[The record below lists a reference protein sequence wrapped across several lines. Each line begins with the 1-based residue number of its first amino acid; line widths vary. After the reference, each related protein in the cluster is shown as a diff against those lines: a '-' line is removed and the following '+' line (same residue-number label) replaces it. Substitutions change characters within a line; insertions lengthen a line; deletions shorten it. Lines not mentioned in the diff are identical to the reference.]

1 MEKRK
6 IKIKNNYDKNYL
18 YQYLYHYL
26 YYNIQYY
33 KINKNYLIIF

>member
-18 YQYLYHYL
+18 YQYLY
-26 YYNIQYY
+26 YNIQYY
-33 KINKNYLIIF
+33 KSLKII